1 MMFQIVS
8 RTGYNS
14 DSTLLGGG
22 VDDVAPQ
29 ADGRSSLGRGGR
41 RDGLRNAFADV
52 SMIEVGATAF
62 ILRQA
67 RDEGLG
73 PTITE
78 GPVLSE
84 SKGEARPTKH

>member
-52 SMIEVGATAF
+52 SMIE
-62 ILRQA
+62 
-67 RDEGLG
+67 
-73 PTITE
+73 
-78 GPVLSE
+78 
-84 SKGEARPTKH
+84 